1 MQTPKKDWTP
11 IHTNA
16 FQQLKDRLINVPI
29 LTNADPTKPYTVT
42 TDASGIA
49 LGGVLSQDDKPIAFM
64 SRKLNSAEENYPIH
78 ELKHL
83 AIIAAFQ
90 DWRHYLEGV
99 PEQTKVITDYQSL
112 IYLTTQ
118 STLSRHQ
125 ARWQEFLSRFDF
137 KIIYQP
143 GKTNVVADALSRPPQ
158 EEINMISHITNNL
171 TKQVKEAYQDDEGAQ
186 EIIKYLQDPTKAVPA

>member
-29 LTNADPTKPYTVT
+29 LTNADLTKSYTVT
-42 TDASGIA
+42 TDTSGIA

-64 SRKLNSAEENYPIH
+64 SRKLNPAEQNYPIH
-78 ELKHL
+78 ELEHL

-90 DWRHYLEGV
+90 DWRHYLEGAS
-99 PEQTKVITDYQSL
+99 EQTKVITDHQSL

-118 STLSRHQ
+118 PTLSRCQ
-125 ARWQEFLSRFDF
+125 AR
-137 KIIYQP
+137 
-143 GKTNVVADALSRPPQ
+143 
-158 EEINMISHITNNL
+158 
-171 TKQVKEAYQDDEGAQ
+171 
-186 EIIKYLQDPTKAVPA
+186 